1 MQEAN
6 ENGINVVSELSSDES
21 HKTDNLHARYI
32 LKNVVGEAENPD
44 VDVLQTDHDL
54 FIHNKKTGYGF
65 FAHFD

>member
-6 ENGINVVSELSSDES
+6 ESGINVVSELSSDES
-21 HKTDNLHARYI
+21 HKIDNLHARYV
-32 LKNVVGEAENPD
+32 LKTVVGEAENPD

-54 FIHNKKTGYGF
+54 FVHNKKTGYGF